1 MSVKRKSNWYI
12 YFIAFGITIAF
23 VVVAI
28 LAFRW
33 YLFPDRTESVAASGG
48 NSAEIDF
55 KPTSAHNFV
64 MLTMLS
70 DGSSDSPELF
80 SIVSY
85 NAVENEVCFIP
96 LPSGLS
102 VERTGKTLSGIY
114 ASDGG
119 EAVGKAIEDAVGVSC
134 ASFVK
139 MDKET
144 FVSLV
149 SAFGNVEY
157 SVGKTVI
164 ITDGITVETINA
176 GEQLFTAEK
185 MFGYI
190 MKADFGEGELYR
202 LNVVGDIM
210 TELINQNFRNLDSS
224 ILDVYFNMI
233 IENSDTNLKNE
244 NYQAEK
250 PALLNTVEYGNIPAG
265 YYIPYGEYTEDG
277 GFTISENSI
286 ISIKQRAGLM

>member
-250 PALLNTVEYGNIPAG
+250 PALLNTVEYGNIPAE

>member
-33 YLFPDRTESVAASGG
+33 YLFPDRTESVAASDG

-55 KPTSAHNFV
+55 KPTTAHNFV
-64 MLTMLS
+64 MLSMLS
-70 DGSSDSPELF
+70 DGSSDAPELF
-80 SIVSY
+80 MMISY
-85 NAVENEVCFIP
+85 NAVENDICFIP
-96 LPSGLS
+96 LPAGLS

-119 EAVGKAIEDAVGVSC
+119 EAVEKAVEEAVGVSFG
-134 ASFVK
+134 SFVK
-139 MDKET
+139 MDKEA

-164 ITDGITVETINA
+164 ITDGISVETINA

-224 ILDVYFNMI
+224 ILDVYFDMI
-233 IENSDTNLKNE
+233 IENSDTNLKTE
-244 NYQAEK
+244 TYQAEK
-250 PALLNTVEYGNIPAG
+250 PALLNTVEYGNVPAE